1 MDDQKQLQP
10 CLDEAE
16 LAPTTPETVA
26 DGEEISPPQESP
38 QQTHECTTIRIPHL
52 ELENL
57 EAACSDK
64 SGKKIDPRKCHLL
77 HQLMDLLVKLKQ
89 NAREDSCDADEAAPC
104 CDDRPES
111 MALKQRLSNPCQST
125 RGGCGQP
132 TSQCNCKSVT
142 CTCASAAEPVKPAIK
157 EDKEPS
163 IHEAEASTIEQ
174 TPPDHDAELDRPE
187 AYESSLARLGRCESC
202 PTMQRAESSCAEDK
216 GPCKHAG
223 GCADRRCRHMN
234 PMSLGC
240 GRPSSTMNCRNATI
254 QTDVNGLDSKE
265 DHSISCGVNTPVR
278 LSKKRL
284 SAATYPPKRSSR
296 RSSDSAKV
304 RSSGS
309 KKSKF
314 PSTHS
319 RCSKRLRG
327 SSHHT
332 SAPSREPSTRKSS
345 LQQSSPQ
352 HQASLST
359 SSLAESV
366 SDEASKKTDEIVRS
380 CLKQDRPCRQ
390 SSLDPADLA
399 SPLPPR
405 NSFQHSSRASNESLQ
420 SSISVHAASSK
431 LPELVSQASCGP
443 VSVCPVFQITSMFTT
458 VYFNI
463 ALRPTRVRC
472 DTLSQAQLRRRV
484 LYFNAEDGHP
494 EMRATVFT
502 VLHSTNLPQSI
513 ALFSTTNDSLPSNIP
528 SSHQFVWT
536 VSAKNVLLH
545 ASGSNSKTLFLM
557 LLQLSKATEIH
568 VNVLSSDAAVFQAAL
583 LGVSR
588 SSTDFLFIDPQTD
601 KGLPWFSLLPSKTA
615 VSTVL

>member
-1 MDDQKQLQP
+1 
-10 CLDEAE
+10 
-16 LAPTTPETVA
+16 
-26 DGEEISPPQESP
+26 
-38 QQTHECTTIRIPHL
+38 
-52 ELENL
+52 
-57 EAACSDK
+57 
-64 SGKKIDPRKCHLL
+64 
-77 HQLMDLLVKLKQ
+77 MDLLVKLKQ

-420 SSISVHAASSK
+420 VSPLPSPQIRASMPCSSPASPCMPPRPSCPSLCPKPRADPYPCVRSFKSPPCLQQCTSISRCVRRECDVIRFPKRNSVDECSISTQKMGTPRCERPCSPCYTPRTCPSPSHCSARPMTPYRPTSPAAIS
-431 LPELVSQASCGP
+431 SCGP
-443 VSVCPVFQITSMFTT
+443 CQRRMSCCTPPVQI
-458 VYFNI
+458 
-463 ALRPTRVRC
+463 
-472 DTLSQAQLRRRV
+472 RR
-484 LYFNAEDGHP
+484 
-494 EMRATVFT
+494 
-502 VLHSTNLPQSI
+502 
-513 ALFSTTNDSLPSNIP
+513 P
-528 SSHQFVWT
+528 SSSCSSSFPKPQRSMSMCCPQMPPCF
-536 VSAKNVLLH
+536 KPPC
-545 ASGSNSKTLFLM
+545 SGCP
-557 LLQLSKATEIH
+557 
-568 VNVLSSDAAVFQAAL
+568 
-583 LGVSR
+583 GVPRTSC
-588 SSTDFLFIDPQTD
+588 SSTPKPIKACPGFPYCPRKPPCPPFCEIQPSLNSNVDQAD
-601 KGLPWFSLLPSKTA
+601 KPPKPTYKCSL
-615 VSTVL
+615 